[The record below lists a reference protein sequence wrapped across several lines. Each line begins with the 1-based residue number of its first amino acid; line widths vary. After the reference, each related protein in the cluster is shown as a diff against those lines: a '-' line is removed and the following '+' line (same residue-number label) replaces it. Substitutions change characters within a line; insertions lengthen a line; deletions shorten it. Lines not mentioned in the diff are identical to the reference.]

1 MSHFLWKRR
10 HIICYLRAQL
20 EKAFREVRDHM
31 RRKRKLSDWILI
43 LLIVAFFAIPVCSIA
58 LTEEIT
64 SWPKCNASFICR
76 VIGK

>member
-1 MSHFLWKRR
+1 MKR
-10 HIICYLRAQL
+10 
-20 EKAFREVRDHM
+20 E
-31 RRKRKLSDWILI
+31 RKLSDWILI

-64 SWPKCNASFICR
+64 SWPKCPTSFVYR